1 MRQKLS
7 DFNHKILNTQNMS
20 VLVFTENWDGKFKKL
35 SFELVSYGAKVAEMM
50 NSSVTALSIGDV
62 AEDELKTLGGY
73 GAKKIVSVSDPKL
86 KNLDNQA
93 YASVIADI
101 AAREGAKVIII
112 SNNNTGKAI
121 APRLS
126 VRLKA
131 GVGSGISKLPLT
143 LEPFTVYK
151 RTYSG
156 NAYAHVVIRSA
167 IKIITLAQNS
177 FDIAATSNNAAIE
190 NVSVSLDGSLVK
202 TEVSDIQKQTGKIL
216 LTDAEV
222 VVSGGRG
229 MKSPDNW
236 GPIVELAGLL
246 GAATACS
253 RPVSDEGWRPHD
265 EHTGQTGKIIAPNL
279 YIAVGISGATQHLA
293 GISSSKY
300 IVAINS
306 DKDAPIFE
314 AAQYGIVGDA
324 QKILPKLV
332 EAVKEL
338 KK

>member
-1 MRQKLS
+1 
-7 DFNHKILNTQNMS
+7 MS
-20 VLVFTENWDGKFKKL
+20 VLVYTENWDGKFKKL
-35 SFELVSYGAKVAEMM
+35 SFELVSYAAGVARMI
-50 NSSVTALSIGDV
+50 SSNVVAVSIGKV
-62 AEDELKTLGGY
+62 EDSELIKLGNY
-73 GAKKIVSVSDPKL
+73 GANKIISVNNEQL
-86 KNLDNQA
+86 ITLDNQV
-93 YASVIADI
+93 YTEIISEISKKESASVI
-101 AAREGAKVIII
+101 VL
-112 SNNNTGKAI
+112 SNNNSGKAL
-121 APRLS
+121 APRIS

-131 GVGSGISKLPLT
+131 GIGSGVSKLPVNLN
-143 LEPFTVYK
+143 PFTVYK
-151 RTYSG
+151 RTFSG
-156 NAYAHVVIRSA
+156 NAYAHIVLKSDVR
-167 IKIITLAQNS
+167 IITLAQNS
-177 FDIAATSNNAAIE
+177 FDIVETPNNAVIE
-190 NVSVSLDGSLVK
+190 NHNSVIDGSSIK
-202 TEVSDIQKQTGKIL
+202 TVLKDVQKQTGKIV
-216 LTDAEV
+216 LTDADV

-236 GPIVELAGLL
+236 PVLIELATLL

-314 AAQYGIVGDA
+314 AAQFGIVGDA
-324 QKILPKLV
+324 MKILPKLV
-332 EAVKEL
+332 AAVKEM

>member
-1 MRQKLS
+1 MS
-7 DFNHKILNTQNMS
+7 IL
-20 VLVFTENWDGKFKKL
+20 VYTENWDGKFKKL
-35 SFELVSYGAKVAEMM
+35 SFELVSYATGVAKML
-50 NSSVTALSIGDV
+50 NTTVTAVSIGRV
-62 AEDELKTLGGY
+62 DEGELSRLGNY
-73 GAKKIVSVSDPKL
+73 GANKIININNEQLAV
-86 KNLDNQA
+86 LDSQA
-93 YASVIADI
+93 YASVISEISGKENAS
-101 AAREGAKVIII
+101 VIVI

-121 APRLS
+121 APRIS

-131 GVGSGISKLPLT
+131 GVGSGVSRLPLN
-143 LEPFTVYK
+143 LNPFTVYK
-151 RTYSG
+151 RAYSG
-156 NAYAHVVIRSA
+156 NAFAHLVIKSD
-167 IKIITLAQNS
+167 IKILTLAQNS
-177 FDIAATSNNAAIE
+177 FDLIETPVNATIE
-190 NVSVSLDGSLVK
+190 NLNPIVDGSLLKTVVK
-202 TEVSDIQKQTGKIL
+202 NVQKQSGKIL
-216 LTDAEV
+216 LTDADI

-236 GPIVELAGLL
+236 PPLIELATLL

-253 RPVSDEGWRPHD
+253 RPVSDEGWRPHE

-306 DKDAPIFE
+306 DKNAPIFE

-324 QKILPKLV
+324 MKVLPKLV

-338 KK
+338 RK

>member
-1 MRQKLS
+1 
-7 DFNHKILNTQNMS
+7 MS
-20 VLVFTENWDGKFKKL
+20 VLVYTENWNGKFKKL
-35 SFELVSYGAKVAEMM
+35 SFELVSYATGIAKMLDTK
-50 NSSVTALSIGDV
+50 VTAVSIGKV
-62 AEDELKTLGGY
+62 DENELIRLGTY
-73 GAKKIVSVSDPKL
+73 GANKIINVISDKL
-86 KNLDNQA
+86 TIFDSQA
-93 YASVIADI
+93 YTSILSEIASKENASVI
-101 AAREGAKVIII
+101 VI
-112 SNNNTGKAI
+112 SNNNEGKAI

-131 GVGSGISKLPLT
+131 GVGSGVSKLPLS
-143 LEPFTVYK
+143 LNPFTVYK

-156 NAYAHVVIRSA
+156 NAFAHVVIKSD
-167 IKIITLAQNS
+167 IKILTLAQNS
-177 FDIAATSNNAAIE
+177 FDLIESPANATIE
-190 NVSVSLDGSLVK
+190 TINPAVEISLLK
-202 TEVSDIQKQTGKIL
+202 TTIKDTQKQSDKIL
-216 LTDAEV
+216 LTDADI

-236 GPIVELAGLL
+236 APLVELASLL

-253 RPVSDEGWRPHD
+253 RPVSDEGWRPHE

-324 QKILPKLV
+324 LKVLPKLV
-332 EAVKEL
+332 EAVKEIR
-338 KK
+338 K

>member
-1 MRQKLS
+1 
-7 DFNHKILNTQNMS
+7 MS
-20 VLVFTENWDGKFKKL
+20 VLVYTENWDGKFKKL
-35 SFELVSYGAKVAEMM
+35 SFELVSYAAGVAKML
-50 NSSVTALSIGDV
+50 SSTVIAVSIGRVD
-62 AEDELKTLGGY
+62 ENELKKLGKF
-73 GAKKIVSVSDPKL
+73 GADKIINVNNEL
-86 KNLDNQA
+86 LTALDNQA
-93 YASVIADI
+93 YTSVISEI
-101 AAREGAKVIII
+101 SQKENARVIIL
-112 SNNNTGKAI
+112 SNNTTGKAI

-131 GVGSGISKLPLT
+131 GVGSGVSKLPLN
-143 LEPFTVYK
+143 LIPFTVYK

-156 NAYAHVVIRSA
+156 NAYARIIIKSDV
-167 IKIITLAQNS
+167 KIITLAQNS
-177 FDIAATSNNAAIE
+177 FDVIETSNNSIIE
-190 NVSVSLDGSLVK
+190 NHNVVMDGYLLKTVVK
-202 TEVSDIQKQTGKIL
+202 DVQKQTGKIV
-216 LTDAEV
+216 LTDADI

-236 GPIVELAGLL
+236 PALVELATLL

-300 IVAINS
+300 IVAINT

-324 QKILPKLV
+324 MKILPKLV
-332 EAVKEL
+332 AAVKEIR
-338 KK
+338 K